1 MDNSVPFQGAG
12 TIARVQR
19 DRFAGARQVMIGALA
34 VAGLSACGGDAGG
47 VAGPGSTGGTVGSGG
62 SSATPSTGPNPFAGQ
77 TFYVNPNSDARKTA
91 NDWRATRPADADQME
106 KIAVRSHARWFNEWV
121 GDVHTAVTGAM
132 TAAESQGA
140 LPVLVAY
147 NIPDRDCGGLSG
159 GGGATPQGYKTWIT
173 AFANAIAGRK
183 AAVILEP
190 DALANMSCLSQEGQQ
205 TRVDLIKYAIQALKG
220 KGAAVYV
227 DAGHPAWHSASEMA
241 RRLNLADIRSA
252 DGFAL
257 NVSNFIA
264 TSTNTTYGEAISA
277 LVGGKHFVI
286 DTGRNGLGAT
296 ADLQWCNPP
305 GRALGAAPTS
315 VTASPLVDAY
325 LWVKPPGESDGACNG
340 APSAGKWWPEYALDL
355 ARSSP

>member
-1 MDNSVPFQGAG
+1 MARSLRFSKTKN
-12 TIARVQR
+12 IAPVQR
-19 DRFAGARQVMIGALA
+19 DRFARGTRMFAALA
-34 VAGLSACGGDAGG
+34 VTALAACGGDGGG
-47 VAGPGSTGGTVGSGG
+47 VVGPSSTGGAAAPGG
-62 SSATPSTGPNPFAGQ
+62 MGASPSSSPNPFAGR
-77 TFYVNPNSDARKTA
+77 TLYVNPNSNARKTA
-91 NDWRATRPADADQME
+91 NEWRATRPADADQME
-106 KIAVRSHARWFNEWV
+106 KIAARSNARWFNEWA
-121 GDVHTAVTGAM
+121 GDVYAAVTGAM

-159 GGGATPQGYKTWIT
+159 GGGATPDGYRTWIT

-190 DALANMSCLSQEGQQ
+190 DALANMSCLSPSAQQ
-205 TRVDLIKYAIQALKG
+205 TRLDLIKYAIQALKG

-241 RRLNLADIRSA
+241 RRLNLADVGSA

-264 TSTNTTYGEAISA
+264 TATNTSYGEQVSA

-305 GRALGAAPTS
+305 GRALGQAPTA
-315 VTASPLVDAY
+315 VTANALIDAY
-325 LWVKPPGESDGACNG
+325 LWIKPPGESDGACNG
-340 APSAGKWWPEYALDL
+340 APSAGKWWPEYALEL
-355 ARSSP
+355 AKSSP